1 MRIAHSGLATTNTA
15 AIMAE
20 ELHIWQRAETA
31 LTFLDEIRGGIP
43 LADVQ
48 IDVMV
53 RLARHCVPHARRLL
67 DLGCGDG
74 ILGRTLMQRMPALEG
89 TFVDFSETMLEQ
101 ARQRIDAQR
110 AVCRA
115 ADFRR
120 PDWTAVVIDRGPFD
134 LIVSGF
140 AIHHLDDDRK
150 QALYAEL
157 FALAAPGGLMLN
169 LEHVASESPAAHQAF
184 YELFIDSLW
193 AEHRRRGGEK
203 SRAQIAEAFLNRP
216 SRAAD
221 QLAPVEE
228 QCRWLRQIGF
238 VEVGCWLKIFEL
250 ALFGGRKPEA
260 AQAS

>member
-1 MRIAHSGLATTNTA
+1 MTDDF
-15 AIMAE
+15 
-20 ELHIWQRAETA
+20 HIWQRPDTA

-48 IDVMV
+48 IDVIV
-53 RLARHCVPHARRLL
+53 RLARHCTPHARRLL

-74 ILGRTLMQRMPALEG
+74 ILGRTLMQQMPALEG
-89 TFVDFSETMLEQ
+89 TFVDFSETMLQQ
-101 ARQRIDAQR
+101 ARTRIDAHR
-110 AVCRA
+110 AVCLA

-120 PDWTAVVIDRGPFD
+120 SDWAAAAGNRGPFD

-140 AIHHLDDDRK
+140 AIHHLEDDRK

-157 FALAAPGGLMLN
+157 FALAAPGALLLN
-169 LEHVASESPAAHQAF
+169 LEHVAGESPAAHQAF

-203 SRAQIAEAFLNRP
+203 SRAEVAESFLNRP
-216 SRAAD
+216 SRNAD
-221 QLAPVEE
+221 RLTPMEE

-238 VEVGCWLKIFEL
+238 VEVDCWLKVFEL
-250 ALFGGRKPEA
+250 ALFGGRKPGA
-260 AQAS
+260 A

>member
-1 MRIAHSGLATTNTA
+1 MTD
-15 AIMAE
+15 

-43 LADVQ
+43 LAEVQ
-48 IDVMV
+48 IDVIV
-53 RLARHCVPHARRLL
+53 RLARHCVPHAQRVL

-89 TFVDFSETMLEQ
+89 VFVDFSETMLEQ
-101 ARQRIDAQR
+101 ARSRIDPLR
-110 AVCRA
+110 AVCLA

-120 PDWTAVVIDRGPFD
+120 PDWAQAAAARGPFD

-140 AIHHLDDDRK
+140 AIHHLDDQRK

-157 FALAAPGGLMLN
+157 FALAAPGGMLMN
-169 LEHVASESPAAHQAF
+169 LEHVAARSPTAHDAF

-203 SRAQIAEAFLNRP
+203 TREQVASAFLNRP

-221 QLAPVEE
+221 RLAPVED
-228 QCRWLRQIGF
+228 QCRWLEQVGF
-238 VEVGCWLKIFEL
+238 VEVDCWFKLFEL
-250 ALFGGRKPEA
+250 ALFGGRKPMVA
-260 AQAS
+260 RPN